1 MIQSSIFNLYIYSI
15 GHNEALNGLLEYIN
29 KNMQDSIF
37 IDISNKSCCAQKV
50 QILKYLDS
58 YNIRAIVNFDPVNI
72 CLDLDFLN
80 KIKNDHG
87 TKLIGYHADVPEYF
101 DSYFVYVSQLY
112 DMVLVDDYS
121 ELSRYHNYGYI
132 AKNFYHGISQEY
144 FVKSN
149 TERNIDI
156 SFVGR
161 MDRPG
166 RKELFHLL
174 QNKGFSVAI
183 YGFGTRGG
191 YISSEEMMSVYS
203 RSKIVL
209 NLTSVSTS
217 IPFFERDKTINNRI
231 KQAKGR
237 ILEGMASGA
246 FILTEPAFSL
256 SVIGNDGKDFV
267 IFNSH
272 NDLVEKLQYYLGN
285 SKERISIAKS
295 GFEQAVKSATHKSQ
309 ASYLNLLIKQTPISN
324 IGIVYLD
331 KVYRI
336 FISRNISYRFLKSL
350 MCFKK
355 PDFSSIYLVRIDFL
369 VFNFLWTLFYY
380 SFKKIKNKLK
390 ISIK

>member
-15 GHNEALNGLLEYIN
+15 GHNEALNGLLEYIS

-58 YNIRAIVNFDPVNI
+58 HNIRAIVNFDPVNI
-72 CLDLDFLN
+72 CLDLDLLN

-272 NDLVEKLQYYLGN
+272 NDLVEKLQYYLEN
-285 SKERISIAKS
+285 SKERIVIAESGHTKSIKNATYKA
-295 GFEQAVKSATHKSQ
+295 QANHLHFLVCQSHFS
-309 ASYLNLLIKQTPISN
+309 
-324 IGIVYLD
+324 IVESLYLD
-331 KVYRI
+331 RRYYI
-336 FISRNISYRFLKSL
+336 FIYRVFIDKTIKSL
-350 MCFKK
+350 IDLKK
-355 PDFSSIYLVRIDFL
+355 PDIFCFSIKHINLLLYSLLRALIYYPYVQIS
-369 VFNFLWTLFYY
+369 T
-380 SFKKIKNKLK
+380 KIKRIL
-390 ISIK
+390 